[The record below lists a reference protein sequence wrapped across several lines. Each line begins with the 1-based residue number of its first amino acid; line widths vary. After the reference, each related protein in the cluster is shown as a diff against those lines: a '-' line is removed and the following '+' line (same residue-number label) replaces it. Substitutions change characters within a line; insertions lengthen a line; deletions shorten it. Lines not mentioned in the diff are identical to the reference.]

1 MIGLGRGICDPS
13 RHVQNGMIC
22 RKGAETMV
30 NGLAYL
36 SLPDTVLLL
45 PRQALGNLWSFLP
58 RGVLRWFLMVLTFG
72 GGKVQRRLY
81 ESIGVKAAAFFLH
94 VFV

>member
-1 MIGLGRGICDPS
+1 MPKG
-13 RHVQNGMIC
+13 C
-22 RKGAETMV
+22 RNDGQWV
-30 NGLAYL
+30 
-36 SLPDTVLLL
+36 SVLVFTEHGVIASSTSTGQLVEFS
-45 PRQALGNLWSFLP
+45 PP
-58 RGVLRWFLMVLTFG
+58 GVLRWFLMVLTFG